1 MMNDEEVR
9 RDPNAVEVPE
19 MLKHPLKPPEQP
31 DVVAE
36 ETSRR
41 PGAVRE
47 VHEAPHPPPIN
58 SADTGLYFYGVV
70 RARAW
75 RGRERRREG
84 AVQRVRYRDM
94 EALVRPVPFV
104 LPSDS
109 MRSVDEHQRIVEMVM
124 RRTTILPAP
133 FGIVFK
139 SRRDLIKLMQDQ
151 YLVLDEGLSLLDGH
165 WELRLHITASAVGE
179 VADELGDVA
188 MSIYAELRHFARAAV
203 PFPKDTK
210 RLASAAF
217 LVDRTTWVEFVERI
231 EDFGTHHPNLS
242 FDVTGPWPPY
252 DFVRIVV

>member
-1 MMNDEEVR
+1 MGDKKTR

-19 MLKHPLKPPEQP
+19 MLRHPLKDPEQA
-31 DVVAE
+31 DVIAE
-36 ETSRR
+36 SAPGET
-41 PGAVRE
+41 GAVRE
-47 VHEAPHPPPIN
+47 VHHEQHMPAIN
-58 SADTGLYFYGVV
+58 PADAGLYLYGIV

-84 AVQRVRYRDM
+84 AVQRVRYRDL
-94 EALVRPVPFV
+94 EALVRSVPFV
-104 LPSDS
+104 IPSDNT
-109 MRSVDEHQRIVEMVM
+109 RSIDEHQRIVEMVM

-165 WELRLHITASAVGE
+165 WELRLHIDANAVGE
-179 VADELGDVA
+179 VEDELSDVA
-188 MSIYAELRHFARAAV
+188 MSIYSELRHFARAAV
-203 PFPKDTK
+203 PFPKEGD

-231 EDFGTHHPNLS
+231 EDYGAHHPSLT

-252 DFVRIVV
+252 DFVRLVV

>member
-1 MMNDEEVR
+1 MSDETTR

-19 MLKHPLKPPEQP
+19 MLKHPLRPPERP
-31 DVVAE
+31 DVFAE
-36 ETSRR
+36 ATARERGT
-41 PGAVRE
+41 VRE
-47 VHEAPHPPPIN
+47 VHGATHQPP
-58 SADTGLYFYGVV
+58 ADAGASGLYLYGVV

-84 AVQRVRYRDM
+84 AVQRVRYRDL

-104 LPSDS
+104 VPNDTTHA
-109 MRSVDEHQRIVEMVM
+109 VDEHQRIVEMVM

-139 SRRDLIKLMQDQ
+139 SRRDLIKLLQDQ
-151 YLVLDEGLSLLDGH
+151 YLVFDEGLSLLDGH
-165 WELRLHITASAVGE
+165 WELRLHISATAVGE
-179 VADELGDVA
+179 VENELGDVA
-188 MSIYAELRHFARAAV
+188 MTIYSELRHFARAAV
-203 PFPKDTK
+203 PFPKEGD

-231 EDFGTHHPNLS
+231 EDFDTHYPNLN

>member
-1 MMNDEEVR
+1 MSDEETR
-9 RDPNAVEVPE
+9 HDPNAVKVPD
-19 MLKHPLKPPEQP
+19 MLKHPLKPRAQP

-36 ETSRR
+36 ATSGDA
-41 PGAVRE
+41 GAVRE
-47 VHEAPHPPPIN
+47 VHETPHPPAIN
-58 SADTGLYFYGVV
+58 AAETGLYFYGIV

-104 LPSDS
+104 VPTDN

-165 WELRLHITASAVGE
+165 WELRLHISGSANGE
-179 VADELGDVA
+179 TEAELSDVA
-188 MSIYAELRHFARAAV
+188 VSIYAELRHFARAAV
-203 PFPKDTK
+203 PFPKEGK

-231 EDFGTHHPNLS
+231 EDFGARHTNLS

-252 DFVRIVV
+252 DFVRIVI

>member
-1 MMNDEEVR
+1 MSDQKTP
-9 RDPNAVEVPE
+9 RDPTAVEVPE
-19 MLKHPLKPPEQP
+19 MLRHPLKDPAQADVIAESVAPE
-31 DVVAE
+31 
-36 ETSRR
+36 
-41 PGAVRE
+41 PGAV
-47 VHEAPHPPPIN
+47 HEARDQPRAPAG
-58 SADTGLYFYGVV
+58 SAADTGLYLYGIV

-84 AVQRVRYRDM
+84 AVQRVRYRDL
-94 EALVRPVPFV
+94 EALVRGVPFV
-104 LPSDS
+104 VPNDS
-109 MRSVDEHQRIVEMVM
+109 THSLDEHQRIVEMVM

-165 WELRLHITASAVGE
+165 WELRLHITSGAVGE
-179 VADELGDVA
+179 AGTELGDVA
-188 MSIYAELRHFARAAV
+188 MSIYSELRHFARAAV
-203 PFPKDTK
+203 PFPSGGG

-231 EDFGTHHPNLS
+231 EDYDAHNPNLS
-242 FDVTGPWPPY
+242 FDVTGPWPAY